1 MHSIALHYRVGS
13 FLFTELQFIMQTG
26 TAALGNVD
34 SQAFLRIVRS
44 LRKQTLELA
53 NGVVRDVNHCYKKYG
68 CEVSS
73 QRTAMTPCAV
83 PVIDFL
89 RNRQSGIYNLRHK
102 MGRIRLLPET
112 VASQV
117 AAGEVV
123 ERPASVVKELVEN
136 SLDAGACKIDIVIRR
151 GGISLVRVIDD
162 GCGMDRDD
170 ALLSLERH
178 ATSKIRSAADLLAV
192 ATLGFRGEAL
202 PSIASVSRFR
212 LTTRQARAIA
222 GTEIIVNGG
231 KIEVVRDS
239 GEAPGT
245 QVEVRS
251 LFYNLPAR
259 RKFLRSENTESRN
272 IEHQIHLQAIGHP
285 AIGFSLMRDDR
296 MLFQLPAAA
305 TLSNRIRDLY
315 GVELLKRLVEVNGA
329 SSPKIQISGFI
340 GRAGLSR
347 QTRSQQL
354 IFVNGRAIESSL
366 ITGAIREGYH
376 TALMKGQYPVLFLFL
391 KIDPAAV
398 DVNVHP
404 AKREVRFHDPN
415 GVREAIVGCI
425 RQTLE
430 SDRTAWQEKFRAPV
444 SSPARVSSKA
454 ASDLR
459 LRSEVSAPEATHREL
474 PHLHTALAAVGD
486 SDSRSVPDAVAQA
499 PRLSGQSVDPASEA
513 LALHRQGKKAVKQQ
527 FQIIGV
533 LSKLYVLMEN
543 ADGLVLVDQ
552 HAAHERILFEELRR
566 RMEEQGV
573 PTQKLL
579 LPQTFDVPPRD
590 ADWIERNLSILQR
603 MGIGIESFGPGT
615 FKIDSLPSFLDV
627 SDAAQFMRKVIDD
640 LMSASNGASTMR
652 LGEEMIAKSVCR
664 HAVKANDLLRYPEV
678 EKLIR
683 NLLDCDLP
691 YCCPHGRP
699 TMIQISLADLE
710 KKFGRKV

>member
-1 MHSIALHYRVGS
+1 M
-13 FLFTELQFIMQTG
+13 
-26 TAALGNVD
+26 TAERAERAAIFSV
-34 SQAFLRIVRS
+34 
-44 LRKQTLELA
+44 
-53 NGVVRDVNHCYKKYG
+53 
-68 CEVSS
+68 
-73 QRTAMTPCAV
+73 
-83 PVIDFL
+83 FL
-89 RNRQSGIYNLRHK
+89 RNRQSGTYNLEHK
-102 MGRIRLLPET
+102 MGQIRLLSET

-123 ERPASVVKELVEN
+123 ERPASVVKELIEN
-136 SLDAGACKIDIVIRR
+136 SIDAGARKIDVMIRR

-178 ATSKIRSAADLLAV
+178 ATSKIRTAADLEAV

-212 LTTRQARAIA
+212 LTTREAHAVA

-231 KIEVVRDS
+231 KLDVVRDG

-285 AIGFSLMRDDR
+285 QIGFSLLRDDR
-296 MLFQLPAAA
+296 ILFQLPAAA
-305 TLSNRIRDLY
+305 TLSDRIRDLF
-315 GVELLKRLVEVNGA
+315 GVELLQRLVEVTSTG
-329 SSPKIQISGFI
+329 SPKIRISGFI
-340 GRAGLSR
+340 GQAGLSR
-347 QTRSQQL
+347 QTRTQQL
-354 IFVNGRAIESSL
+354 VFVNGRAIESSL
-366 ITGAIREGYH
+366 ITAAIREGYH
-376 TALMKGQYPVLFLFL
+376 TALMKGQYPVTFFFLEV
-391 KIDPAAV
+391 DPASV

-404 AKREVRFHDPN
+404 AKREVRFRDPT
-415 GVREAIVGCI
+415 GVREAIVQCI
-425 RQTLE
+425 QQTLE
-430 SDRTAWQEKFRAPV
+430 GGRAAWQERFRAPV
-444 SSPARVSSKA
+444 SVPTVVGKTTP
-454 ASDLR
+454 DLR
-459 LRSEVSAPEATHREL
+459 LRPEESAPEESHREL
-474 PHLHTALAAVGD
+474 PHLGREPGQDRIAKA
-486 SDSRSVPDAVAQA
+486 PAVAGVA
-499 PRLSGQSVDPASEA
+499 DPGGISKPDEVPSPAA
-513 LALHRQGKKAVKQQ
+513 IKRDTNQQ

-543 ADGLVLVDQ
+543 ADGLVLLDQ

-590 ADWIERNLSILQR
+590 ADWIERNLSTLQR

-627 SDAAQFMRKVIDD
+627 SDPAQFMRKVIDD
-640 LMSASNGASTMR
+640 LKSASNTASAMR

-664 HAVKANDLLRYPEV
+664 HAVKANDPLRYPEV

-683 NLLDCDLP
+683 DLLDCDLP

-699 TMIQISLADLE
+699 TMIQISLAELE
-710 KKFGRKV
+710 KKFGRKM

>member
-1 MHSIALHYRVGS
+1 MHYFS
-13 FLFTELQFIMQTG
+13 
-26 TAALGNVD
+26 
-34 SQAFLRIVRS
+34 
-44 LRKQTLELA
+44 
-53 NGVVRDVNHCYKKYG
+53 
-68 CEVSS
+68 
-73 QRTAMTPCAV
+73 
-83 PVIDFL
+83 
-89 RNRQSGIYNLRHK
+89 K
-102 MGRIRLLPET
+102 MGRIRLLSEA

-136 SLDAGACKIDIVIRR
+136 SLDAGARNIDIAIRR

-170 ALLSLERH
+170 TLLSLERH
-178 ATSKIRSAADLLAV
+178 ATSKIRSAADLQAV

-212 LTTRQARAIA
+212 LTTREGEAIA

-231 KIEVVRDS
+231 KIDLVRDG

-285 AIGFSLMRDDR
+285 EIGFSLMRDDR
-296 MLFQLPAAA
+296 ILFQLPATA
-305 TLSNRIRDLY
+305 TLADRIRDLY
-315 GVELLKRLVEVNGA
+315 GVELLQRLVEVDGA
-329 SSPKIQISGFI
+329 PVPKIQISGLI
-340 GRAGLSR
+340 GQAGLSR

-354 IFVNGRAIESSL
+354 VFVNGRAIESSL
-366 ITGAIREGYH
+366 ITGAVREGYH
-376 TALMKGQYPVLFLFL
+376 TALMKGQYPVTFLFVEL
-391 KIDPAAV
+391 DPGAV

-404 AKREVRFHDPN
+404 AKREVRFRDPN
-415 GVREAIVGCI
+415 GVREAVVRCI
-425 RQTLE
+425 QQTLE
-430 SDRTAWQEKFRAPV
+430 RARVDWQERFRAPV
-444 SSPARVSSKA
+444 RVEAIA
-454 ASDLR
+454 AVSAKTAPDLT
-459 LRSEVSAPEATHREL
+459 LRSEVTTPEATHREL
-474 PHLHTALAAVGD
+474 PNLGPVAGVADPGRVQGSGIPGQASRLPDRRVDPTALQPQH
-486 SDSRSVPDAVAQA
+486 RETKPAQ
-499 PRLSGQSVDPASEA
+499 
-513 LALHRQGKKAVKQQ
+513 QQ
-527 FQIIGV
+527 FEIIGV

-543 ADGLVLVDQ
+543 ANGLVLVDQ
-552 HAAHERILFEELRR
+552 HAAHERVLFEELRR
-566 RMEEQGV
+566 RMEQQGV
-573 PTQKLL
+573 PSQKLL

-590 ADWIERNLSILQR
+590 ADWIEQNLSVLQR

-627 SDAAQFMRKVIDD
+627 PDAAQFMRKVIDD
-640 LMSASNGASTMR
+640 LKSASNNASAMR

-664 HAVKANDLLRYPEV
+664 HAVKANDPLRYPEV

-683 NLLDCDLP
+683 DLLDCDLP

-699 TMIQISLADLE
+699 TMIQISLAELE

>member
-1 MHSIALHYRVGS
+1 
-13 FLFTELQFIMQTG
+13 
-26 TAALGNVD
+26 
-34 SQAFLRIVRS
+34 
-44 LRKQTLELA
+44 
-53 NGVVRDVNHCYKKYG
+53 
-68 CEVSS
+68 
-73 QRTAMTPCAV
+73 
-83 PVIDFL
+83 
-89 RNRQSGIYNLRHK
+89 
-102 MGRIRLLPET
+102 MGRIRLLSET

-136 SLDAGACKIDIVIRR
+136 SLDAGARKVDIVIRR

-170 ALLSLERH
+170 ALLSFERH
-178 ATSKIRSAADLLAV
+178 ATSKIRSAADLQAV

-212 LTTRQARAIA
+212 LTTREARAIA

-231 KIEVVRDS
+231 KIEVVRDG

-272 IEHQIHLQAIGHP
+272 IEHQLHLQAIGHP
-285 AIGFSLMRDDR
+285 QIGISLIRDDR
-296 MLFQLPAAA
+296 MLFQLPAAV
-305 TLSNRIRDLY
+305 TLSDRIRDLY
-315 GVELLKRLVEVNGA
+315 GTELLQRLVEVSDA
-329 SSPKIQISGFI
+329 ASPKIRISGFI
-340 GRAGLSR
+340 GQAGLSR

-354 IFVNGRAIESSL
+354 VFVNGRAIESSL
-366 ITGAIREGYH
+366 MTGAIREGYH
-376 TALMKGQYPVLFLFL
+376 TALMKGQYPVTFLFL
-391 KIDPAAV
+391 ELDSAAV

-404 AKREVRFHDPN
+404 AKREVRFRDPN
-415 GVREAIVGCI
+415 GVREAIVRCI
-425 RQTLE
+425 QQTLE
-430 SDRTAWQEKFRAPV
+430 TARAGWQEKFRAPV
-444 SSPARVSSKA
+444 RPPTAVPGKPAPNLT
-454 ASDLR
+454 LR
-459 LRSEVSAPEATHREL
+459 PEVSAPDETHREL
-474 PHLHTALAAVGD
+474 PHLGV
-486 SDSRSVPDAVAQA
+486 AVAGSADSGQGPVPEIVGQA
-499 PRLSGQSVDPASEA
+499 PPLAERRFDSAGDAPALRSQQRA
-513 LALHRQGKKAVKQQ
+513 AKAPPQQ
-527 FQIIGV
+527 FEIIGV

-566 RMEEQGV
+566 RMEDQGV
-573 PTQKLL
+573 AAQKLL

-603 MGIGIESFGPGT
+603 MGIGIESFGPET
-615 FKIDSLPSFLDV
+615 FKIDSLPSFLNV

-640 LMSASNGASTMR
+640 LKSAGNSASAMR
-652 LGEEMIAKSVCR
+652 LGEEMIAKTVCR
-664 HAVKANDLLRYPEV
+664 HAVKANDPLHYPEV

-683 NLLDCDLP
+683 DLLDCDLP

-699 TMIQISLADLE
+699 TMIQISLAELE
-710 KKFGRKV
+710 KKFGRKI

>member
-1 MHSIALHYRVGS
+1 
-13 FLFTELQFIMQTG
+13 
-26 TAALGNVD
+26 
-34 SQAFLRIVRS
+34 
-44 LRKQTLELA
+44 
-53 NGVVRDVNHCYKKYG
+53 
-68 CEVSS
+68 
-73 QRTAMTPCAV
+73 
-83 PVIDFL
+83 
-89 RNRQSGIYNLRHK
+89 
-102 MGRIRLLPET
+102 MGQIRLLSET

-123 ERPASVVKELVEN
+123 ERSASVVKELVEN
-136 SLDAGACKIDIVIRR
+136 SLDAGARRVDIVIRR
-151 GGISLVRVIDD
+151 GGISLIRVIDD

-178 ATSKIRSAADLLAV
+178 ATSKIRSAADLQAV

-212 LTTRQARAIA
+212 LTTRETRAIA

-231 KIEVVRDS
+231 KIETVRDG

-285 AIGFSLMRDDR
+285 EIGFSLMRDDR
-296 MLFQLPAAA
+296 MSFQLPAAA
-305 TLSNRIRDLY
+305 TLSERIRDLY
-315 GVELLKRLVEVNGA
+315 GVDLLQRLVELGDPD
-329 SSPKIQISGFI
+329 SRKIRISGFI
-340 GRAGLSR
+340 GQAGLSR

-354 IFVNGRAIESSL
+354 VFVNGRAIESNL
-366 ITGAIREGYH
+366 ITAAIREGYH
-376 TALMKGQYPVLFLFL
+376 TALMKGQYAVTFLFVE
-391 KIDPAAV
+391 IDPAAV

-404 AKREVRFHDPN
+404 AKREVRFRDPN
-415 GVREAIVGCI
+415 SVREAVVCCI
-425 RQTLE
+425 QQTLE
-430 SDRTAWQEKFRAPV
+430 RARAGWQERFHAPIPLPAAG
-444 SSPARVSSKA
+444 SPKA
-454 ASDLR
+454 GLDLT
-459 LRSEVSAPEATHREL
+459 LRPEISAPEETHREL
-474 PHLHTALAAVGD
+474 PHLGFGGAGAAHPATAPVSDTVGQL
-486 SDSRSVPDAVAQA
+486 RK
-499 PRLSGQSVDPASEA
+499 LSGLSDPRVDSASEA
-513 LALHRQGKKAVKQQ
+513 LALQRQTSKAHQQQ

-533 LSKLYVLMEN
+533 LNKLYVLMEN

-566 RMEEQGV
+566 RMEEQGM

-579 LPQTFDVPPRD
+579 LPQTFEVPPRD
-590 ADWIERNLSILQR
+590 ADWIERNLSILQK
-603 MGIGIESFGPGT
+603 MGIGIESFGPAT

-640 LMSASNGASTMR
+640 LKSGGNSASAMR
-652 LGEEMIAKSVCR
+652 LGEEMIAKTVCR
-664 HAVKANDLLRYPEV
+664 HAVKANDPLRYAEV

-683 NLLDCDLP
+683 DLLDCDLP

-699 TMIQISLADLE
+699 TMIQISLSELE

>member
-1 MHSIALHYRVGS
+1 
-13 FLFTELQFIMQTG
+13 
-26 TAALGNVD
+26 
-34 SQAFLRIVRS
+34 
-44 LRKQTLELA
+44 
-53 NGVVRDVNHCYKKYG
+53 
-68 CEVSS
+68 
-73 QRTAMTPCAV
+73 
-83 PVIDFL
+83 
-89 RNRQSGIYNLRHK
+89 
-102 MGRIRLLPET
+102 MGRIRLLSET

-123 ERPASVVKELVEN
+123 ERPASVVKELIEN
-136 SLDAGACKIDIVIRR
+136 SIDAGAQKIDIIIRR

-178 ATSKIRSAADLLAV
+178 ATSKIRSAADLQAV

-212 LTTRQARAIA
+212 LTTREAHAVA

-231 KIEVVRDS
+231 KIEIVRDG

-285 AIGFSLMRDDR
+285 QIGFSLLRDDR
-296 MLFQLPAAA
+296 MLFQLPGAA
-305 TLSNRIRDLY
+305 TLTDRIRDLY
-315 GVELLKRLVEVNGA
+315 GVELMQRLVEVAGTG
-329 SSPKIQISGFI
+329 SPKIRISGFI
-340 GRAGLSR
+340 GQAGLNR
-347 QTRSQQL
+347 QTRAQQL
-354 IFVNGRAIESSL
+354 VFVNGRAVESSL
-366 ITGAIREGYH
+366 ITPAIREGYH
-376 TALMKGQYPVLFLFL
+376 TALMKGQYPVTFLFL
-391 KIDPAAV
+391 ELDPAAV

-404 AKREVRFHDPN
+404 AKREVRFRDPS
-415 GVREAIVGCI
+415 GVREAIVRCI
-425 RQTLE
+425 QQTLQ
-430 SDRTAWQEKFRAPV
+430 SRRAAWQEKFRAPV
-444 SSPARVSSKA
+444 SSPAVSREA
-454 ASDLR
+454 LPGLR
-459 LRSEVSAPEATHREL
+459 LRPELAVPEESHREL
-474 PHLHTALAAVGD
+474 PHLSPTASHHVIPGATVAGGVDPQKGRDPEIVGQAPTLPKSYVDSASDALAVQ
-486 SDSRSVPDAVAQA
+486 RSQ
-499 PRLSGQSVDPASEA
+499 RLAGQQE
-513 LALHRQGKKAVKQQ
+513 

-543 ADGLVLVDQ
+543 AEGLVLVDQ

-573 PTQKLL
+573 PAQKLL

-590 ADWIERNLSILQR
+590 ADWIERNISILQR

-615 FKIDSLPSFLDV
+615 FKIDSVPSFLSV
-627 SDAAQFMRKVIDD
+627 SDPAQFMRKVIDD
-640 LMSASNGASTMR
+640 LKSASNSASAMR

-664 HAVKANDLLRYPEV
+664 HAVKANDPLRYLEV

-683 NLLDCDLP
+683 DLLDCDLP

-699 TMIQISLADLE
+699 TMIQISLTELE

>member
-1 MHSIALHYRVGS
+1 
-13 FLFTELQFIMQTG
+13 
-26 TAALGNVD
+26 
-34 SQAFLRIVRS
+34 
-44 LRKQTLELA
+44 
-53 NGVVRDVNHCYKKYG
+53 
-68 CEVSS
+68 
-73 QRTAMTPCAV
+73 
-83 PVIDFL
+83 
-89 RNRQSGIYNLRHK
+89 

-136 SLDAGACKIDIVIRR
+136 SLDAGARKIDIVIRR

-178 ATSKIRSAADLLAV
+178 ATSKIRSAADLQAV

-212 LTTRQARAIA
+212 LTTREARTIA
-222 GTEIIVNGG
+222 GTEVIVNGG
-231 KIEVVRDS
+231 KIEIVRDG

-259 RKFLRSENTESRN
+259 RKFLRSESTESRN
-272 IEHQIHLQAIGHP
+272 IEHQLHLQAIGHP
-285 AIGFSLMRDDR
+285 QIAFSLLRDDR
-296 MLFQLPAAA
+296 MLLQLPA
-305 TLSNRIRDLY
+305 TVRLSDRIRDLY
-315 GVELLKRLVEVNGA
+315 GAELLQRLVEVSDLA
-329 SSPKIQISGFI
+329 SSKIRISGFI
-340 GRAGLSR
+340 GQAGLSR

-354 IFVNGRAIESSL
+354 AFVNGRAIESSL

-376 TALMKGQYPVLFLFL
+376 TALMKGQYPVTFLFL
-391 KIDPAAV
+391 ELEPTAV
-398 DVNVHP
+398 DVNAHP
-404 AKREVRFHDPN
+404 AKREVRFHDPK
-415 GVREAIVGCI
+415 GVRETIVRCI
-425 RQTLE
+425 QQTLE
-430 SDRTAWQEKFRAPV
+430 TARAEWQEKFRAPV
-444 SSPARVSSKA
+444 RPCADVPAKPA
-454 ASDLR
+454 PDLT
-459 LRSEVSAPEATHREL
+459 LRREVSASQYTHREL
-474 PHLHTALAAVGD
+474 PHLGTSASGGVD
-486 SDSRSVPDAVAQA
+486 SMQA
-499 PRLSGQSVDPASEA
+499 PGPEMVGQAHRPPRPDPGSANKA
-513 LALHRQGKKAVKQQ
+513 LALQRNSRKAAQQQ
-527 FQIIGV
+527 FEIIGV
-533 LSKLYVLMEN
+533 LSKLYVLMES

-590 ADWIERNLSILQR
+590 ADWIERNLSTLQR
-603 MGIGIESFGPGT
+603 MGIGIESFGPDN
-615 FKIDSLPSFLDV
+615 FKIDSLPSFLSV

-640 LMSASNGASTMR
+640 LKGTGNSASAMR
-652 LGEEMIAKSVCR
+652 LGEEMIAKTVCR
-664 HAVKANDLLRYPEV
+664 HAVKANDPLRYPEV

-683 NLLDCDLP
+683 DLLDCDLP

-699 TMIQISLADLE
+699 TMIQISLAELE
-710 KKFGRKV
+710 KKFGRKL

>member
-1 MHSIALHYRVGS
+1 
-13 FLFTELQFIMQTG
+13 
-26 TAALGNVD
+26 
-34 SQAFLRIVRS
+34 
-44 LRKQTLELA
+44 
-53 NGVVRDVNHCYKKYG
+53 
-68 CEVSS
+68 
-73 QRTAMTPCAV
+73 
-83 PVIDFL
+83 
-89 RNRQSGIYNLRHK
+89 
-102 MGRIRLLPET
+102 MGRIRLLSET

-136 SLDAGACKIDIVIRR
+136 SLDAGARNVGISIRR

-178 ATSKIRSAADLLAV
+178 ATSKIRSAADLEAV

-212 LTTRQARAIA
+212 LTTREGSAIA
-222 GTEIIVNGG
+222 GTEIVVNGG
-231 KIEVVRDS
+231 KIDLVRDG

-285 AIGFSLMRDDR
+285 EIGFSLMRDDR
-296 MLFQLPAAA
+296 LLFQLPATA
-305 TLSNRIRDLY
+305 TLADRIRDLY
-315 GVELLKRLVEVNGA
+315 GVELLQRLVEVNGA
-329 SSPKIQISGFI
+329 PAPKIQISGLI
-340 GRAGLSR
+340 GQAGLSR

-354 IFVNGRAIESSL
+354 VFVNGRAIESSL
-366 ITGAIREGYH
+366 ITGAVREGYH
-376 TALMKGQYPVLFLFL
+376 TALMKGQYPVTFLFIEL
-391 KIDPAAV
+391 DPAAV

-404 AKREVRFHDPN
+404 AKREVRFRDPS
-415 GVREAIVGCI
+415 GVREAVVLCI
-425 RQTLE
+425 QQTLE
-430 SDRTAWQEKFRAPV
+430 HTRADWQEKFRAPARPEPV
-444 SSPARVSSKA
+444 SG
-454 ASDLR
+454 
-459 LRSEVSAPEATHREL
+459 VSAKTAPNLNLRAEVTTPEATHRDL
-474 PHLHTALAAVGD
+474 PHLG
-486 SDSRSVPDAVAQA
+486 AVAGVADPGRVRGLEIVDQA
-499 PRLSGQSVDPASEA
+499 TRPPERRFDLAGDAPALQPQQRVIKPA
-513 LALHRQGKKAVKQQ
+513 QQQ
-527 FQIIGV
+527 FEIIGV

-543 ADGLVLVDQ
+543 SNGLVLVDQ
-552 HAAHERILFEELRR
+552 HAAHERVLFEELRR
-566 RMEEQGV
+566 RMEQQGV

-590 ADWIERNLSILQR
+590 ADWIEHNLPVLQR
-603 MGIGIESFGPGT
+603 MGIGIESFGANT
-615 FKIDSLPSFLDV
+615 FKIDSLPSFLDI

-640 LMSASNGASTMR
+640 LKTAGNSASAMR
-652 LGEEMIAKSVCR
+652 LGEEMIAKTVCR
-664 HAVKANDLLRYPEV
+664 HAVKANDPLRYPEV

-683 NLLDCDLP
+683 DLLDCDLP

-699 TMIQISLADLE
+699 TMIQISLAELE

>member
-1 MHSIALHYRVGS
+1 L
-13 FLFTELQFIMQTG
+13 
-26 TAALGNVD
+26 
-34 SQAFLRIVRS
+34 
-44 LRKQTLELA
+44 
-53 NGVVRDVNHCYKKYG
+53 
-68 CEVSS
+68 
-73 QRTAMTPCAV
+73 
-83 PVIDFL
+83 DFL
-89 RNRQSGIYNLRHK
+89 RNRQSEIYNLK
-102 MGRIRLLPET
+102 YEMGRIRLLSEA

-136 SLDAGACKIDIVIRR
+136 SLDAGARDIGIAIRR

-178 ATSKIRSAADLLAV
+178 ATSKIRSAADLQAV

-212 LTTRQARAIA
+212 LTTREGDAIA

-231 KIEVVRDS
+231 KIDVVRDG

-285 AIGFSLMRDDR
+285 EIGFSLMRDDR
-296 MLFQLPAAA
+296 ILFQLPATA
-305 TLSNRIRDLY
+305 TLGDRIRDLY
-315 GVELLKRLVEVNGA
+315 GVELLQRLVEVNGVLA
-329 SSPKIQISGFI
+329 PKIQISGFI
-340 GRAGLSR
+340 GQAGLSR
-347 QTRSQQL
+347 QNRSQQL
-354 IFVNGRAIESSL
+354 VFVNGRAIESNL
-366 ITGAIREGYH
+366 ITGAVREGYH
-376 TALMKGQYPVLFLFL
+376 TALMKGQYPVTFLFL
-391 KIDPAAV
+391 ELDPGTV

-404 AKREVRFHDPN
+404 AKREVRFRDPN
-415 GVREAIVGCI
+415 DVREAVVRCI
-425 RQTLE
+425 QQTLE
-430 SDRTAWQEKFRAPV
+430 RARADWQEKFRAP
-444 SSPARVSSKA
+444 ARAEPTATVFAKTA
-454 ASDLR
+454 PDLT
-459 LRSEVSAPEATHREL
+459 LRSEVTTPEATHREL
-474 PHLHTALAAVGD
+474 PHLGVIPAVIERTRLEG
-486 SDSRSVPDAVAQA
+486 SEIVGQA
-499 PRLSGQSVDPASEA
+499 PRLPERRSDSAGDAAVPQPQQQGTRPA
-513 LALHRQGKKAVKQQ
+513 QQQ
-527 FQIIGV
+527 FEIIGV

-543 ADGLVLVDQ
+543 ANGLVLVDQ
-552 HAAHERILFEELRR
+552 HAAHERVLFEEFRR
-566 RMEEQGV
+566 RMEQQGV

-590 ADWIERNLSILQR
+590 ADWIEQNLSVLQR
-603 MGIGIESFGPGT
+603 MGIGIESFGPDT

-640 LMSASNGASTMR
+640 LKSASNNASAMR

-664 HAVKANDLLRYPEV
+664 HAVKANDPLRYPEV

-683 NLLDCDLP
+683 DLLDCDLP

-699 TMIQISLADLE
+699 TMIQISLAELE